1 MIWYYYTRF
10 FAKIK
15 AGFNKAMDECRD
27 FMSPDSRRRAPKS
40 GAYPLC
46 IRMRAIG
53 NRLLVFAE
61 KNRHILLL
69 HHIFCV
75 AQIAVSIR
83 IKG

>member
-1 MIWYYYTRF
+1 MQGFHVTRF
-10 FAKIK
+10 A
-15 AGFNKAMDECRD
+15 DEG
-27 FMSPDSRRRAPKS
+27 AKS